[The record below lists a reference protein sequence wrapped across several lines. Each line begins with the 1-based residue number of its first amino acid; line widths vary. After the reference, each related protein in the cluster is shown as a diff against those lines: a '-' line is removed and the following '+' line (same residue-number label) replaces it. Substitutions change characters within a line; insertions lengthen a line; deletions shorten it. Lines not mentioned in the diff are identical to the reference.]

1 MSTLVS
7 ELVGILKVKLLP
19 YRNYLYPIYRI
30 IYMDRIIKKRNRIF
44 LDNSVKV
51 MEKFDN
57 CMSKNGITYT
67 LAFGTLLGAI
77 REKGFI
83 KHDLDIDTIIW
94 AEDYSEIIRKSLEQV
109 GFKLIHEFIADG
121 GKKGREETYQ
131 FLGVNIDIF
140 YMYPCQEKL
149 PYCCLF
155 SPLDGYGTC
164 SMSMKKEGRVA
175 TRRVE
180 LPITKG
186 IKLVEFENLNLPVPI
201 NAEEILEYRY
211 GKDYMIPN
219 PDWQTNEGVIW
230 WDDVNSVY
238 FDYQ

>member
-1 MSTLVS
+1 
-7 ELVGILKVKLLP
+7 
-19 YRNYLYPIYRI
+19 
-30 IYMDRIIKKRNRIF
+30 
-44 LDNSVKV
+44 
-51 MEKFDN
+51 
-57 CMSKNGITYT
+57 
-67 LAFGTLLGAI
+67 
-77 REKGFI
+77 
-83 KHDLDIDTIIW
+83 
-94 AEDYSEIIRKSLEQV
+94 
-109 GFKLIHEFIADG
+109 
-121 GKKGREETYQ
+121 
-131 FLGVNIDIF
+131 
-140 YMYPCQEKL
+140 
-149 PYCCLF
+149 
-155 SPLDGYGTC
+155 
-164 SMSMKKEGRVA
+164 MSMKKEGRVA